1 MNQNLNPRNL
11 GITGAILLAI
21 GCFLPFA
28 SVPLFGSVTY
38 VGGGTGD
45 GLVVVVLAVLSIVF
59 IFRKWYKA
67 LWLTAIA
74 SAAMVTFSLA
84 SAFTGTGTNYLSFE
98 IGPLVIYA
106 GAALLGWA
114 AKSAPAIERKV
125 AEKIRLFSK
134 GSRVSSLFVSTG
146 LIAILTAPVVLALW
160 VFQAFDSPFIIVLLY
175 WFYIGGFNSY
185 IYILA
190 PLLGLYAF
198 FRGYPM
204 WSWIGPVCSALLYP
218 GLEDQ
223 YRLGGSLIFIIPF
236 FGAIIY
242 GVGALMAANGR
253 RKRRRK
259 VES

>member
-1 MNQNLNPRNL
+1 
-11 GITGAILLAI
+11 
-21 GCFLPFA
+21 
-28 SVPLFGSVTY
+28 
-38 VGGGTGD
+38 
-45 GLVVVVLAVLSIVF
+45 
-59 IFRKWYKA
+59 
-67 LWLTAIA
+67 
-74 SAAMVTFSLA
+74 MVTFSLA

-98 IGPLVIYA
+98 IGPPVIYA

-242 GVGALMAANGR
+242 GVGALMAANGK